1 LVAKKVRTKAYNRAK
16 QKLLNIHVCEFL
28 FGWGGGISTK
38 ASSACLK
45 NEQASFSSLRYADPP
60 IRFAEAKLRGFK
72 SLIAKIRTTLVVV
85 FILALRFE
93 PPVL

>member
-1 LVAKKVRTKAYNRAK
+1 MEGYRK
-16 QKLLNIHVCEFL
+16 QAC
-28 FGWGGGISTK
+28 
-38 ASSACLK
+38 SSACLK